1 MSKCGSDIEPV
12 KFYKKLSE
20 MSGKGRGKS
29 KKKDIITAPQIR
41 PAPGKVK
48 AAGNLP
54 KNKKLTKT
62 KTKPKPKLSKTGNRS
77 KADVQ
82 HDQFSS
88 GGEEEESASNDEV
101 PQESTSKESM
111 SAVEEEDFP
120 PEYHEGNDEEGD
132 ADADEEENEYS
143 WKCKLLEFIQQYPE
157 VYDKVSPRYKK
168 KNLRE
173 ATWHDIATAMES
185 DGILVY
191 SIDFPQISFHFVGSH
206 LKVD

>member
-1 MSKCGSDIEPV
+1 
-12 KFYKKLSE
+12 

-54 KNKKLTKT
+54 KSKKLTET
-62 KTKPKPKLSKTGNRS
+62 KVKPKPNVKKTWNRS

-82 HDQFSS
+82 HDQVSS
-88 GGEEEESASNDEV
+88 GAEEEESASNDDV
-101 PQESTSKESM
+101 PQESSSEESM
-111 SAVEEEDFP
+111 SVVEEEDFP
-120 PEYHEGNDEEGD
+120 PEYNDQNDEEGD
-132 ADADEEENEYS
+132 DDADEEENEYS

-157 VYDKVSPRYKK
+157 VYDKASLRYKK

-173 ATWHDIATAMES
+173 AAWDGFPTAMES

-191 SIDFPQISFHFVGSH
+191 
-206 LKVD
+206 

>member
-1 MSKCGSDIEPV
+1 MLKCGSDIKLV
-12 KFYKKLSE
+12 KFYKKSSE

-29 KKKDIITAPQIR
+29 KKRDIITASQIR

-54 KNKKLTKT
+54 KSKKLTET
-62 KTKPKPKLSKTGNRS
+62 KNKSKPKSSKIENRS

-88 GGEEEESASNDEV
+88 DGEEESASNDEV
-101 PQESTSKESM
+101 PQESTSEESI
-111 SAVEEEDFP
+111 SAVDEEDFP
-120 PEYHEGNDEEGD
+120 PEYHDQNDEEGD
-132 ADADEEENEYS
+132 ADADEEENECS

-157 VYDKVSPRYKK
+157 VYDKASPRYKK

-173 ATWHDIATAMES
+173 AAWDDIATAMES
-185 DGILVY
+185 DGISVY
-191 SIDFPQISFHFVGSH
+191 SIDFPQIWFHFVGNN

>member
-1 MSKCGSDIEPV
+1 
-12 KFYKKLSE
+12 

-29 KKKDIITAPQIR
+29 KKRDIITAPQIR

-48 AAGNLP
+48 ATGNLP
-54 KNKKLTKT
+54 ENKKLTET
-62 KTKPKPKLSKTGNRS
+62 KNKAKPKLSKIENRS

-88 GGEEEESASNDEV
+88 GGEEESASNDEV
-101 PQESTSKESM
+101 PQESSSEESM
-111 SAVEEEDFP
+111 SAVDEEDFP
-120 PEYHEGNDEEGD
+120 PEYYDQNDEEGD

-143 WKCKLLEFIQQYPE
+143 WKCKLLEFIQQYTE
-157 VYDKVSPRYKK
+157 VYDKASPRYKK
-168 KNLRE
+168 KNLCQT
-173 ATWHDIATAMES
+173 AWDDIATSMES

-191 SIDFPQISFHFVGSH
+191 SIDFPQISFHFVGNN

>member
-1 MSKCGSDIEPV
+1 MLKHGSDIKPV
-12 KFYKKLSE
+12 KFYKKSSE

-29 KKKDIITAPQIR
+29 KKRDIITAPQIR

-54 KNKKLTKT
+54 KSKKLTET
-62 KTKPKPKLSKTGNRS
+62 KNKSKPKSSKIENRS

-88 GGEEEESASNDEV
+88 GGEEESASNDEV
-101 PQESTSKESM
+101 PQESTSEESM
-111 SAVEEEDFP
+111 SAVDEEDFP
-120 PEYHEGNDEEGD
+120 PEYHDQNDEEGD

-157 VYDKVSPRYKK
+157 VYDKASPRYKK
-168 KNLRE
+168 KTCAKQPGMTLQLLWNL
-173 ATWHDIATAMES
+173 M
-185 DGILVY
+185 V
-191 SIDFPQISFHFVGSH
+191 F
-206 LKVD
+206 

>member
-1 MSKCGSDIEPV
+1 MSKRASDLEPV
-12 KFYKKLSE
+12 KFYKKSLE
-20 MSGKGRGKS
+20 KSGKGRGKS
-29 KKKDIITAPQIR
+29 KKRDIITAPQIR

-54 KNKKLTKT
+54 KNKKLPETKA
-62 KTKPKPKLSKTGNRS
+62 KPKPKLNKTGNRS

-88 GGEEEESASNDEV
+88 GAEEEESASNDDV
-101 PQESTSKESM
+101 PQESSSEESM
-111 SAVEEEDFP
+111 SVVEEEDFQ
-120 PEYHEGNDEEGD
+120 PEYHDRNDEEGD
-132 ADADEEENEYS
+132 GDADEEENEYS

-157 VYDKVSPRYKK
+157 VYDKASPRYKK

-173 ATWHDIATAMES
+173 AAWDDIATAMES

-191 SIDFPQISFHFVGSH
+191 
-206 LKVD
+206 